1 MTSKLKNSQINNLS
15 IITDSTENNL
25 HKKLK
30 MSDDQSTDSSSS
42 SSESEEDVI
51 EGTPDRC
58 HVS

>member
-1 MTSKLKNSQINNLS
+1 MKDFVTPKLNNSQI
-15 IITDSTENNL
+15 ITDFIENSQ